1 MSRLKDFPSI
11 HDRIHTGYSNALHS
25 LYEIGRN
32 LSDKERQE
40 VIARVRAKGYRVEE
54 LEFYEYAP
62 TDTMRH
68 LFVRME
74 GEAESIPYFMLDKE
88 CWSEIVDEMSEQ
100 AFNDQCTGANP
111 RYPLIAEL
119 KEIYLKAY
127 YGK

>member
-32 LSDKERQE
+32 LS
-40 VIARVRAKGYRVEE
+40 E

-88 CWSEIVDEMSEQ
+88 CWSEIVDALLVVYTS
-100 AFNDQCTGANP
+100 P
-111 RYPLIAEL
+111 S
-119 KEIYLKAY
+119 
-127 YGK
+127 

>member
-68 LFVRME
+68 LFDGRRSGKHSLFYAGQRMLE
-74 GEAESIPYFMLDKE
+74 
-88 CWSEIVDEMSEQ
+88 
-100 AFNDQCTGANP
+100 
-111 RYPLIAEL
+111 
-119 KEIYLKAY
+119 
-127 YGK
+127 

>member
-1 MSRLKDFPSI
+1 MIELTLYYFCGPTANAMSRLKDFPSI

-88 CWSEIVDEMSEQ
+88 CWSEIVDALLVVYTS
-100 AFNDQCTGANP
+100 P
-111 RYPLIAEL
+111 S
-119 KEIYLKAY
+119 
-127 YGK
+127 